1 MSNKMRRLP
10 PLSRLKEIYSYDPYT
25 QQLKRNHRMGPYK
38 EGSIVTPYCNTNKH
52 QYRRVIID
60 KQQYPYHRL
69 KWLLHYGVDPYPYEV
84 DHIDND
90 IQNNNINN
98 LRLVNTQQNNQNRSL
113 RSDNKSGYIGVFKR
127 GNKWVS
133 FIKHNN
139 IRYHLGSF
147 DSVNEAVHIRNNKG
161 RELFGDYFNES
172 VINNDIR

>member
-10 PLSRLKEIYSYDPYT
+10 PLNRLIELYSYNPIDET
-25 QQLKRNHRMGPYK
+25 IKRKIGSKRYK
-38 EGSIVTPYCNTNKH
+38 EGSILIPYCNTNKQ

-98 LRLVNTQQNNQNRSL
+98 LRLVNTQENNQNRSL
-113 RSDNKSGYIGVFKR
+113 RSDNKSGYVGIIKR
-127 GNKWVS
+127 GNKWLAH
-133 FIKHNN
+133 IKHNN
-139 IRYHLGSF
+139 KSEWLGTYESI
-147 DSVNEAVHIRNNKG
+147 NEAVKG
-161 RELFGDYFNES
+161 RDKRGKELFGEYYFNRE
-172 VINNDIR
+172 INKDM

>member
-1 MSNKMRRLP
+1 MRRLP
-10 PLSRLKEIYSYDPYT
+10 PYNRLLELFDYNPIDET
-25 QQLKRNHRMGPYK
+25 IKRKIASKRYK
-38 EGSIVTPYCNTNKH
+38 EGSILTPYCNTNKH

-69 KWLLHYGVDPYPYEV
+69 KWLLHYGVDPFPYEI

-98 LRLVNTQQNNQNRSL
+98 LRLVTIQQNNQNRSI

-133 FIKHNN
+133 HIKHNN
-139 IRYHLGSF
+139 INYHLGSF
-147 DSVNEAVHIRNNKG
+147 DSVNEAVNIRNNKG

-172 VINNDIR
+172 EIINNM